1 MSHCMTCPHP
11 ENYAAIALQ
20 LQNTALQAEAC
31 LHDLQRRL
39 RQGTN
44 PLTTVLTSTGAELTI
59 ANNLQDLGV
68 TAFTV
73 NFSNWTAIQLVGLGP
88 NLPPGVYQVGA
99 SLTATATG
107 AVDDNSL
114 RILRIRTVPAGA
126 PTNSVADFSDEVTIY
141 EPNNGNGSD
150 MTLMTTVTLNGNQS
164 LRFSFDHTNTSSTI
178 SIGIGATYWWSRLS
192 DQVALRTV

>member
-1 MSHCMTCPHP
+1 MTCPHP